1 MPYEFLEPDFIK
13 DNDPDTI
20 QARMMANLP
29 VDISSMPGDFAYDF
43 TMPTAI
49 EKAELIQ
56 FHLVRTLMLM
66 FPMYAW
72 GDWLDLHAQQVN
84 ITRKGAGYAYGML
97 TVTGAE
103 GTVIAA
109 GKVFC
114 TAATD
119 SASSLE
125 YEATETVV
133 IGAGQTEEV
142 EVKARQPG
150 TLYNVERNTVC
161 LMRSPIKGVSSVTNP
176 ERITGGTDQEE
187 DSALL
192 ERVMEAYQDRGY
204 SFVGNDSDYIRWA
217 KEVVGVGAASVIPEW
232 DGPGTVKLILIDSNG
247 QPANEHICEDVY
259 NYIMR
264 PDDRLQRKAP
274 IGAILTVSSPDI
286 IQVSYA
292 ATVELL
298 DGYGLEDVKE
308 AFLAGLL
315 KYYDRASQEGEI
327 KYTQI
332 GSVLANTAGV
342 NDYENLL
349 LNGGT
354 KNIKIHQ
361 YEFPVTLEASLE
373 SGVVG

>member
-1 MPYEFLEPDFIK
+1 MAYEFLEPDFIK

-72 GDWLDLHAQQVN
+72 GDWLDLHAQQAN
-84 ITRKGAGYAYGML
+84 ITRKDAGYAYGML

-133 IGAGQTEEV
+133 IGAEQTAEV
-142 EVKARQPG
+142 EVKARLPG
-150 TLYNVERNTVC
+150 KLYNVEKNTVC
-161 LMRSPIKGVSSVTNP
+161 LMQSPIKGVSSVTNP
-176 ERITGGTDQEE
+176 ERITGGTDREE
-187 DSALL
+187 DGALL
-192 ERVMEAYQDRGY
+192 ERVMEAYQNTGY
-204 SFVGNDSDYIRWA
+204 SHVGNNSDYIRWA
-217 KEVVGVGAASVIPEW
+217 NEVVGVGAASVIPEW
-232 DGPGTVKLILIDSNG
+232 NGPSTVKLILIDSNG
-247 QPANEHICEDVY
+247 QPANAHICDEVY
-259 NYIMR
+259 NYIMSPSDPR
-264 PDDRLQRKAP
+264 IRKAP
-274 IGAILTVSSPDI
+274 VGAILTVSAPDI
-286 IQVSYA
+286 IQVSYS

-298 DGYGLEDVKE
+298 DGYSVEDVQA
-308 AFLAGLL
+308 AFQENLM
-315 KYYDRASQEGEI
+315 KYYDKASQEGEI
-327 KYTQI
+327 KYTKI
-332 GSVLANTAGV
+332 GSVLANTVGV

-349 LNGGT
+349 INGST
-354 KNIKIHQ
+354 KNVKIQ
-361 YEFPVTLEASLE
+361 EYEFPITQNTDFE
-373 SGVVG
+373 SGVVE